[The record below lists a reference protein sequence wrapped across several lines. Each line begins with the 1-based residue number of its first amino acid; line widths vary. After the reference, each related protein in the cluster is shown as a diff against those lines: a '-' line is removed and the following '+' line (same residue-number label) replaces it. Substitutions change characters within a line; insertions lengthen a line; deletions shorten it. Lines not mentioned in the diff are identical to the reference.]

1 MRKRDS
7 EQSRLDI
14 LQAAEI
20 EFADKGFY
28 GTRIDEIAERA
39 AINKRMIYEYFGN
52 KEELYK
58 TVFSTVYNRLTEIEF
73 KLLETNLHGKEAIEV
88 IIRSYFKYLK
98 ENPTYVNLLLWENL
112 NKAYYV
118 KDLDYV
124 GGKYIVIEKMK
135 KIIEQGKEEGI
146 FKKEIDTEQVVFS
159 LMSYPFTYFSNKY
172 TLCKLFSK
180 DLSTGQEMERRINS
194 MIEMF
199 LSYLCTDR

>member
-1 MRKRDS
+1 MNISVIKKNS
-7 EQSRLDI
+7 I
-14 LQAAEI
+14 
-20 EFADKGFY
+20 K
-28 GTRIDEIAERA
+28 
-39 AINKRMIYEYFGN
+39 
-52 KEELYK
+52 LYSARF
-58 TVFSTVYNRLTEIEF
+58 TTEF

-194 MIEMF
+194 MTEMF

>member
-1 MRKRDS
+1 MGKRDS

-194 MIEMF
+194 MTEMF

>member
-7 EQSRLDI
+7 EQSRQDI
-14 LQAAEI
+14 LRAAEI

-58 TVFSTVYNRLTEIEF
+58 IVFSTVYNRLTEIEF

-180 DLSTGQEMERRINS
+180 DLSTGQEMEKRINS

>member
-1 MRKRDS
+1 MRKKDS

-14 LQAAEI
+14 LEAAEI
-20 EFADKGFY
+20 EFAAKGLY

-39 AINKRMIYEYFGN
+39 NINKRMIYEYFGN
-52 KEELYK
+52 KEQLYTK
-58 TVFSTVYNRLTEIEF
+58 VFDTVYNRLTKIELE
-73 KLLETNLHGKEAIEV
+73 LLEKDLQGVNAIET
-88 IIRSYFKYLK
+88 IIRIYFKYLK

-124 GGKYIVIEKMK
+124 GGKSIVIDKMK
-135 KIIEQGKEEGI
+135 KIIERGKEKGI
-146 FKKEIDTEQVVFS
+146 FRKETDTEQVVFS
-159 LMSYPFTYFSNKY
+159 MMSYPFTYFSNKY

-180 DLSTGQEMERRINS
+180 DLSTEEELEKRITS

-199 LSYLCTDR
+199 LSYLCVEK

>member
-194 MIEMF
+194 MTEMF